1 MIQTIASGSRS
12 GLAPLTRALSA
23 LLLIVSLSGM
33 TGCGFTYHFK
43 NGSTLP
49 GEQHNEW
56 ASYFVFGLVGDNE
69 INVKD
74 FCPGEVHEITTG
86 NNFVTWL
93 LSAITLGI
101 YTPRKVN
108 ITCSGG
114 EYRTSFEVDFGKRG
128 EPSRV
133 TKRVGSV
140 AYSGEVQPLGDGRYG
155 VALQEGSAP

>member
-12 GLAPLTRALSA
+12 GPAPLTRALTV
-23 LLLIVSLSGM
+23 LLLLVSLSGM

-56 ASYFVFGLVGDNE
+56 ASYFLFGVVGDHE
-69 INVKD
+69 INVKE

-93 LSAITLGI
+93 LSAFTLGI

-114 EYRTSFEVDFGKRG
+114 EHRTSFVVDFGNQG
-128 EPSRV
+128 EPARV
-133 TKRVGSV
+133 TKRVGGTS
-140 AYSGEVQPLGDGRYG
+140 YSGEVQALGDGRYG
-155 VALQEGSAP
+155 VTLQEGSAQ